1 VRYPKEPVSDAFLGG
16 SLLRLLFGR
25 PLLLIGGL
33 FSSGRVS
40 AAAESIGIARTIAFG
55 VVVALTAG
63 AHAECSHGQNQD
75 DARPHVYTHCMTL

>member
-1 VRYPKEPVSDAFLGG
+1 VGDAFAGG

-33 FSSGRVS
+33 FLSRRIS
-40 AAAESIGIARTIAFG
+40 AAAESIGIAGTIAFG

-63 AHAECSHGQNQD
+63 ADAECSDSQNQD
-75 DARPHVYTHCMTL
+75 DA